1 MLFGNKGLLNLL
13 RIASFQL
20 RSLLPFFNKIY
31 IINKIYCVRRRT
43 KTETIDLHGI
53 VSKNGRPMLRGKCA
67 ACGTIK
73 TQFVSMQEGGD
84 ITRWLSPIAHKF
96 EAPWAE
102 YPGEKHIPGMR
113 FAGPFTRLDKRLDS
127 YGRPKPD
134 SLPVDRVDEAA
145 YHHDLAYA
153 AFPDT
158 KRRNVA
164 DRVMISELDAI
175 PNPTLRERAERAI
188 IKPIL
193 RTKARFGLGTKKN
206 CRT

>member
-1 MLFGNKGLLNLL
+1 MFCI
-13 RIASFQL
+13 RC
-20 RSLLPFFNKIY
+20 R
-31 IINKIYCVRRRT
+31 
-43 KTETIDLHGI
+43 TETETMDLYVI
-53 VSKNGRPMLRGKCA
+53 LSKNGRPMLRGTCA

-73 TQFVSMQEGGD
+73 TQFVPMQEGGD
-84 ITRWLSPIAHKF
+84 LASSLTSATRNIKLA
-96 EAPWAE
+96 WAK
-102 YPGEKHIPGMR
+102 YPGEMHIPGMS
-113 FAGPFTRLDKRLDS
+113 FAGPGTRLDKRLDS
-127 YGRPKPD
+127 SGRPKPD

-164 DRVMISELDAI
+164 DRVMVSELDAI

-193 RTKARFGLGTKKN
+193 STKARFGLGTKKN
-206 CRT
+206 CRK